1 MRTKMLNYSIWLVL
15 LSSFGSMHAQYEIL
29 NPELQKLVQLL
40 NQLQN
45 VLGGAALPKP
55 VVILPPLVEKVIK
68 EKLPPQ
74 KVEEF
79 REVVA
84 KEKLEQWFDNLTAK
98 HVEGIAET
106 FNKTTPGSLAGLV
119 EIAQPQLVQELTPA
133 KLGKLEQA
141 VANDPELVNIL
152 AKFTPEQISK
162 FIEKYKLATGTIGNI
177 ARGLLPDIETKLSAA
192 ELKKIETVLTQR
204 PDLIEV
210 LAKLTETQL
219 NQLIDAVKNNQN
231 IDEVLEKIKGD
242 QEKVEEESGEIP
254 PPPPPWEGGDMP
266 PPPPPPPGP
275 GPIPQ
280 PKKIGLTAE
289 ELALLK
295 PEQRASSDNFLQES
309 ISKLGFVHTKDVP
322 GYKQTINNELK
333 KIGASKGAGSFKF
346 KDDNLPTGLEQGV
359 KKFVDEKI
367 LLVGEKPEQT
377 IERMRK
383 LSQDQSIINEFIA
396 LFKPWVLGD
405 FNDFAKNVAPSVQGI
420 LINFGAA
427 ARKSLPLID
436 LGAIDSNSDQAQK
449 SDEQFV
455 MVFEQAPTYDV
466 LIEKLNQIRL
476 DLLYLK
482 VDALEE
488 DFVKKQRGK
497 AGDAEGEE
505 DAKRALERQIRE
517 RAGKQEGGQKTGGTS
532 TIFDALEQSDTPA
545 NIMSKTDWNRY
556 LFAVANFDQQAQNM
570 LPTFI
575 AQIKEK
581 KKKEPIRPDVPQLP
595 FAKYADRMTMEAKS
609 LKEFFDSIRAIT
621 KTESQVAD
629 GKVMVS
635 LPEGLIKRGTYITF
649 KPEDMKKFIAALP
662 DLKKATLAIGAEQRL
677 VSALISQL
685 GILFS
690 PGLAANSQ
698 EKLNKM
704 ASLSKGYSDIG
715 QAFVGFFGKIANV
728 ANLSTQEKNKKIVEW
743 YQSIEELAKQK
754 DFEQPLKAILSLLVS
769 VDRTPLKIQ
778 TALEPFTNRLESDI
792 KNRLFFAIRGIVS
805 PYGSLSTIIRYYE
818 KKMVLAT
825 TERERIQLLNE
836 FKEALQGL
844 NSSDIVSDV
853 ALSQESPLGVNANES
868 YKGNLTPLIKALD
881 EGNVDHFVT
890 LLRDLFLSAGLS
902 VAQAEGINR
911 DDAIQGFNSALDRTQ
926 KMLTSMM
933 FPTIKAE
940 LENIQKGTAKIPG
953 LIATDRNSQRNYR
966 FAYEQYNKL
975 IGSFLSYINKVNVA
989 LLNEKINNEIATNF
1003 DEFGKKWID
1012 ATEKGMREAIIGD
1025 IVIEN
1030 VVKKINDFIVS
1041 IKDRFNYLV
1050 KK

>member
-1 MRTKMLNYSIWLVL
+1 MRTKNLNLIVALLFINACTILNGQYEQLNRELKQL
-15 LSSFGSMHAQYEIL
+15 LSLF
-29 NPELQKLVQLL
+29 
-40 NQLQN
+40 N
-45 VLGGAALPKP
+45 VLESSLRGRSFRPE
-55 VVILPPLVEKVIK
+55 ITLPPVVEKVVK
-68 EKLPPQ
+68 EKLSPQ
-74 KVEEF
+74 KIEEF
-79 REVVA
+79 RSVIE
-84 KEKLEQWFDNLTAK
+84 KEQLGHWFDNLTEK
-98 HVEGIAET
+98 HVEGIVET

-119 EIAQPQLVQELTPA
+119 EIAQPQLVQELTPT

-141 VANDPELVNIL
+141 IANEPELVNIL
-152 AKFTPEQISK
+152 AKLTPEQISK
-162 FIEKYKLATGTIGNI
+162 FIEKYKLATGTIGTI
-177 ARGLLPDIETKLSAA
+177 ARGLLPDIETKLSA
-192 ELKKIETVLTQR
+192 EQIKKIENVLTQR

-242 QEKVEEESGEIP
+242 QEKIEEEVGEAP
-254 PPPPPWEGGDMP
+254 PPPPPWEGGDV

-275 GPIPQ
+275 APIPQ

-289 ELALLK
+289 ELEALK

-333 KIGASKGAGSFKF
+333 KIGASKGAGNFKF
-346 KDDNLPTGLEQGV
+346 KDDNVPTALEQAV

-377 IERMRK
+377 IERMKK

-396 LFKPWVLGD
+396 LFKPWILAD
-405 FNDFAKNVAPSVQGI
+405 FNDFAKNVTPSVQGI

-455 MVFEQAPTYDV
+455 MVFEQAPTYDS

-532 TIFDALEQSDTPA
+532 TIFDALEQNDTPA

-581 KKKEPIRPDVPQLP
+581 KKKEPIKPDVPQLP
-595 FAKYADRMTMEAKS
+595 FAKYADRMTMDAKS

-621 KTESQVAD
+621 KNDAQVAD

-635 LPEGLIKRGTYITF
+635 VPEGLIKRGTYITF

-662 DLKKATLAIGAEQRL
+662 DLKRATLPIPAEQRL

-685 GILFS
+685 SILFS

-715 QAFVGFFGKIANV
+715 QAFVSFFGKIANV
-728 ANLSTQEKNKKIVEW
+728 QNLSTQEKNKKIVEW
-743 YQSIEELAKQK
+743 YQVIEELAKQK
-754 DFEQPLKAILSLLVS
+754 DFEQPLKTILSLLVS

-778 TALEPFTNRLESDI
+778 TALEPFTNRLESDV
-792 KNRLFFAIRGIVS
+792 KNRLFFAIRGIVV

-844 NSSDIVSDV
+844 NASDIVSDV

-868 YKGNLTPLIKALD
+868 YKGNLAPLIKALD

-890 LLRDLFLSAGLS
+890 LLKDLFLSAGLS

-911 DDAIQGFNSALDRTQ
+911 DDAVQLFNTALDRTQ
-926 KMLTSMM
+926 KMLVSMM

-975 IGSFLSYINKVNVA
+975 IGSFLSYINKVNVT
-989 LLNEKINNEIATNF
+989 LLNEKINNEITTNF

-1012 ATEKGMREAIIGD
+1012 ATEKAMREAAVGD
-1025 IVIEN
+1025 TVIEN

>member
-1 MRTKMLNYSIWLVL
+1 MRTKNLNLITALLFINICTILNGQYEQLNSELKQL
-15 LSSFGSMHAQYEIL
+15 LSLF
-29 NPELQKLVQLL
+29 NKLESS
-40 NQLQN
+40 
-45 VLGGAALPKP
+45 LGGRSFRPE
-55 VVILPPLVEKVIK
+55 ITLPPVVEKVVK
-68 EKLPPQ
+68 EKLSPQ
-74 KVEEF
+74 KIEEF
-79 REVVA
+79 RAVIE
-84 KEKLEQWFDNLTAK
+84 KEQLGHWFDNLTEK
-98 HVEGIAET
+98 HVEGIVET

-119 EIAQPQLVQELTPA
+119 EIAQPQLVQELTPT

-141 VANDPELVNIL
+141 VAQDPELVNIL
-152 AKFTPEQISK
+152 SKFTPEQISK

-242 QEKVEEESGEIP
+242 QEKIEEEVGEAP
-254 PPPPPWEGGDMP
+254 PPPPPWEGGDV

-275 GPIPQ
+275 APIPQ

-289 ELALLK
+289 ELASLK

-346 KDDNLPTGLEQGV
+346 KDDNLPTGLEQAA

-377 IERMRK
+377 IERMKK

-396 LFKPWVLGD
+396 LFKPWILGD

-455 MVFEQAPTYDV
+455 MVFEQAPTYDM

-517 RAGKQEGGQKTGGTS
+517 RAGKQEGGQKQGGTS

-575 AQIKEK
+575 TQIKEK

-715 QAFVGFFGKIANV
+715 QAFVSFFGKIANV
-728 ANLSTQEKNKKIVEW
+728 QNLSTQEKNKKIVEW
-743 YQSIEELAKQK
+743 YQAIEELAKQK

-778 TALEPFTNRLESDI
+778 TALEPFTNRLESDV

-818 KKMVLAT
+818 KKMAVAT

-836 FKEALQGL
+836 LKEALQGL
-844 NSSDIVSDV
+844 NLSDIVSDV

-890 LLRDLFLSAGLS
+890 LLRDSFLSAGLS

-1003 DEFGKKWID
+1003 DEFAKKWID
-1012 ATEKGMREAIIGD
+1012 ATEKAMREAIIGD
-1025 IVIEN
+1025 TVIEN